1 MGFKVPENPTFQ
13 SFYSEMGVDSNAGT
27 KNPVL
32 GSRAI
37 SGNFGMVPSNETHF
51 EMFLADSKFFSLC
64 FIYLLYVLIVPEK
77 YFILDLALLSLG
89 SIEF

>member
-1 MGFKVPENPTFQ
+1 
-13 SFYSEMGVDSNAGT
+13 MGVDSNAGT

-32 GSRAI
+32 GFRAI

-51 EMFLADSKFFSLC
+51 EMFLADSIFFSLC